1 MPLELVSD
9 AVAILQLDAG
19 KHAIQRGCC
28 AERLA
33 GYRVSV
39 VVLRDDG
46 IDLSVTRE
54 MNGTP
59 AAHAGSG
66 ITNKGCPYRVINTE
80 KVRITHG

>member
-1 MPLELVSD
+1 MPSELVSD
-9 AVAILQLDAG
+9 AVAILQLDTG
-19 KHAIQRGCC
+19 KHAIQRGCS

-33 GYRVSV
+33 GYRASV

-46 IDLSVTRE
+46 INLGVARE

-59 AAHAGSG
+59 AAHAGGG
-66 ITNKGCPYRVINTE
+66 ITDKGCPYRVINAE

>member
-1 MPLELVSD
+1 MPSELVSD
-9 AVAILQLDAG
+9 AVAILQLNTREYSV
-19 KHAIQRGCC
+19 QRGCC

-46 IDLSVTRE
+46 IDLGVACE

-59 AAHAGSG
+59 TAHSGGG
-66 ITNKGCPYRVINTE
+66 ITDKGCPYRVINTE